1 MARRALFSSYSQ
13 LARER
18 QRQIA
23 VQERAARQSQVA
35 AERAQRAYERAQ
47 ALDAKERQRLLV
59 EAEMAR
65 VAADN
70 DDLEALIR
78 QLGELL
84 QRSLSKPPF
93 ELAALKR
100 KATRPTFHPG
110 PLGVLTPP
118 PDPQAFQPPE
128 PTGLHRHLPKARRE
142 YLEACERGKVAFEA
156 AVASH
161 AATERQRH
169 ERFQHAVREHEKQVT
184 AMQAEVAAQN
194 DELDGLQRD
203 FDAGKSEAVMNY
215 YALVLDH
222 SHYPSDFPQEFR
234 LAYVPE
240 SKQLVVEYEL
250 PGFDVVP
257 SVGSYKYTKT
267 TGKVTTTA
275 RPLAQRKSL
284 YAGVVA
290 QVALRTANEVFRADT
305 PGNVG
310 TLVFNGHVHS
320 INPGTG
326 QPVHPCLV
334 SLRTS
339 REAFDEIDLSQVD
352 PVACLKA
359 LNAGVSKSPSELL
372 PVRPVLEFSMVD
384 PRFVEETDVLSELDQ
399 RPNLMELTPNEFENL
414 ITNLFEKMGLET
426 RQTRPSRDGG
436 VDCVAYDPRPI
447 LGGKV
452 VIQAKRY
459 KNTVGVS
466 AVRDLYGTLHNEGA
480 SKGILV
486 ATSGYGQASFDF
498 AEGKP
503 LELLSGSNLLYLL
516 SEHAG
521 IEARIEPPED
531 WVDPV
536 EQ

>member
-1 MARRALFSSYSQ
+1 MV
-13 LARER
+13 
-18 QRQIA
+18 A
-23 VQERAARQSQVA
+23 VQQRAARQAQVEA
-35 AERAQRAYERAQ
+35 DRAERAYERAK

-59 EAEMAR
+59 EAQVAR
-65 VAADN
+65 VEANN
-70 DDLEALIR
+70 DDLEALIS
-78 QLGELL
+78 ELEGL
-84 QRSLSKPPF
+84 LMSSLSHQPVKF
-93 ELAALKR
+93 AALKR
-100 KATRPTFHPG
+100 HASVSAFNPG
-110 PLGVLTPP
+110 SLAVATPP
-118 PDPQAFQPPE
+118 PDPGKFKPPE
-128 PTGLHRHLPKARRE
+128 PTGLHRHLPKVKQE
-142 YLEACERGKVAFEA
+142 YADACERSRVAYEA
-156 AVASH
+156 AVAVH
-161 AATERQRH
+161 AAAEAERQ
-169 ERFQHAVREHEKQVT
+169 ERLSQARQEHEKQ
-184 AMQAEVAAQN
+184 AAELAAALAAHN
-194 DELDGLQRD
+194 SEVDSLESDYKAGTS
-203 FDAGKSEAVMNY
+203 DAIMSYCE
-215 YALVLDH
+215 LVLDQ
-222 SHYPSDFPQEFR
+222 SPYPSDFPQEFR

-240 SKQLVVEYEL
+240 SKQLVIEYEL
-250 PGFDVVP
+250 PGFEVIP
-257 SVGSYKYTKT
+257 PVGGYKYAKT
-267 TGKVTTTA
+267 TGKVTETA
-275 RPLAQRKSL
+275 RPLTQRKSL
-284 YAGVVA
+284 YTGVVA
-290 QVALRTANEVFRADT
+290 QMALRTVNEIFKADD
-305 PGNVG
+305 PGYVE
-310 TLVFNGHVHS
+310 TIVFNGHVHS

-326 QPVHPCLV
+326 QPIHPCLV

-339 REAFDEIDLSQVD
+339 RETFKELDLSQVD

-359 LNAGVSKSPSELL
+359 LNAGVSKSPSELV

-414 ITNLFEKMGLET
+414 ITNLFQKMGLET

-466 AVRDLYGTLHNEGA
+466 AVRDLFGTVHNEGA

-486 ATSGYGQASFDF
+486 ATSGYGQASFEF

-503 LELLSGSNLLYLL
+503 LELLSGSHLLYLL